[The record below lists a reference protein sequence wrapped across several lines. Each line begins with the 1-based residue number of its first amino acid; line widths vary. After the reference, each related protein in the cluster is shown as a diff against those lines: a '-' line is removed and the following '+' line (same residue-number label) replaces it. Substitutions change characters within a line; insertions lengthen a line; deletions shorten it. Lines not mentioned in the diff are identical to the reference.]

1 MWRSNDNFQ
10 KMVEECWQKQIKGCT
25 MYQVVQK
32 LKMLKREL
40 KKLHSKHFSK
50 IMEEVDNLREKLF
63 EVQGRLQLNPM
74 DKEIQKEELET
85 GK

>member
-1 MWRSNDNFQ
+1 
-10 KMVEECWQKQIKGCT
+10 